1 MYEKLAGRVTF
12 EHTDNGLRIAI
23 PVRRGP
29 FVAIYAPLVVFWVG
43 LATAYYW
50 NLLVGPH
57 PADLNFD
64 LQQIAIAI
72 YAAGFVFFLW
82 WMAWTMTGDT
92 HLILNPPEVKI
103 QNRIFGIPLVSDT
116 YKADQIHRIHWVPH
130 KRIKTQRSII
140 NPNSSCI
147 RFEVKGRS
155 DILAKGVTEEEAR
168 VLIDKMLQV
177 YQFPRSWF

>member
-1 MYEKLAGRVTF
+1 MYVKLAGRVTF
-12 EHTDNGLRIAI
+12 EQNDDGLRIAI
-23 PVRRGP
+23 PVRPGP
-29 FVAIYAPLVVFWVG
+29 FVAIYAPLVLFWVG

-50 NLLVGPH
+50 KVLVGPH
-57 PADLNFD
+57 PEDLNFD

-72 YAAGFVFFLW
+72 YVAGFLFFLW
-82 WMAWTMTGDT
+82 WMAWTMAGDT
-92 HLILNPPEVKI
+92 HLILSPPQVKI

-116 YKADQIHRIHWVPH
+116 YRADQIHRIHFVPH
-130 KRIKTQRSII
+130 KRIKTQRAIF

-155 DILAKGVTEEEAR
+155 EIMAKGVTEEEAR